1 MSDLN
6 IVDSS
11 TKLFSIDKPII
22 EFEINRNNNDIQEVN
37 INNSISSHY
46 PIKLGNT
53 SILVTNLTSEYISLR
68 TKTTKKQYYSLDP
81 SYCNIAPNSEQKL
94 DFKYFIKAGEQV
106 SNSGHKFKFEAF
118 VISPEEKDQ
127 DSKILFNK
135 YISQKIPVKA
145 SLIKTSVKFIEK
157 DIVDKETN
165 GIHSNNIKNNLNHAN
180 DNNNI
185 NHDMN
190 NNINHDMNNNINNY
204 SNFYISENVNN
215 NINDETNSN
224 KSNNKIIK
232 GNNNNEFIENN
243 QKTNSKNNSLN
254 TINTNNIKKE
264 KTKET
269 IINEEEKT
277 IETKINNNLPKIDIN
292 KLPLND
298 TNNKNKSLI
307 IDNSFNQKKESNEN
321 KLFLSHN
328 KSKFDSYSNKDF
340 GTPKKKRF
348 LNTSNKYSEFDNP
361 KTEEEN
367 AALLNNLK
375 VEYYKL
381 KNELDNLI
389 ERYYNLRNHVDLEED
404 NRDLNVESNS
414 KNKYVGKKTTQ
425 IRLSQNICIVL
436 CIFAVLLGFYLS

>member
-204 SNFYISENVNN
+204 SNFYISENV
-215 NINDETNSN
+215 
-224 KSNNKIIK
+224 
-232 GNNNNEFIENN
+232 
-243 QKTNSKNNSLN
+243 
-254 TINTNNIKKE
+254 INTNNIKKE